1 MKYPGKEWIFKFTW
15 DMRYK
20 CHPQDT
26 STVNLAVEL
35 PATRRPSQPTGTRDF
50 CIEKK
55 TNALALSRLPF
66 QPCPWASCHN
76 SQPHS
81 LHLATVLCCRLL
93 KISDPRPCVDIQSWF
108 NGSVS
113 LPQQPA
119 WSLQLVVQFIR
130 CDLAMLRAGV
140 IYGFQASHSHERKS
154 KCHQKVCTLEIFT
167 KRQRCS
173 VLPRG

>member
-1 MKYPGKEWIFKFTW
+1 MDFQIYLRHEIQVP
-15 DMRYK
+15 
-20 CHPQDT
+20 
-26 STVNLAVEL
+26 
-35 PATRRPSQPTGTRDF
+35 PAGHQHRQFSCGTASDQKAKPTYRDKRLLYR
-50 CIEKK
+50 EK